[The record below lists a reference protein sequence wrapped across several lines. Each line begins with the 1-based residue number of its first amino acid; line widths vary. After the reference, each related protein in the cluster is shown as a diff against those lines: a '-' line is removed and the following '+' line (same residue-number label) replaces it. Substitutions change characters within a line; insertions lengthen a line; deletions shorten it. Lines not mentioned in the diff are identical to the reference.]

1 MGKTEGVGYSIR
13 QRLQLS
19 CASLLNTSPAAH
31 RCRSFVPGVA
41 ICSMR
46 AAKWVVCPTAVQSMR
61 RSELMAR
68 TTTLPELSP
77 TRIRMGNP
85 CGRKTPS
92 AYRATGSCILQHC
105 VARPHGVVLMGQ
117 RCPEEGHDPVAHH
130 LIDRAL
136 VAVDGLHHVFEHRID
151 DLARLLRISIGEQLN
166 RALEAGQTAPCPAC
180 AQPPGQP

>member
-117 RCPEEGHDPVAHH
+117 RCPEEGHDPVAHDSVYGAFVVMNCLNH
-130 LIDRAL
+130 A
-136 VAVDGLHHVFEHRID
+136 FEHRVD
-151 DLARLLRISIGEQLN
+151 EFLRVLRIAVGNQLHRILDISEEN
-166 RALEAGQTAPCPAC
+166 GDLLPLAI
-180 AQPPGQP
+180 